1 MSEDE
6 DPLPQCVAPVVFSS
20 MQEVE
25 GFWDQQTLY
34 VSSVC
39 AIDVTVARNLLKE
52 HSHDIDAAIQ
62 GYLVSVRPSSQLR
75 VWKLLTC
82 VSCASL

>member
-1 MSEDE
+1 MSEE
-6 DPLPQCVAPVVFSS
+6 DDATAPPFVAPVVFSS

-39 AIDVTVARNLLKE
+39 AIDVSMARNLLKE

-62 GYLVSVRPSSQLR
+62 GYLVSVRPAAMF
-75 VWKLLTC
+75 VC
-82 VSCASL
+82 EH